1 MVVAFDTMYQLI
13 LTTPSHTINPLDLP
27 LVGHICAFHTVS
39 TFLLLGLPLFGL
51 YVTFLTGVF
60 LLVMHH
66 FVFDFAIKVLHH
78 WNLIFSGGALG
89 SRIGN

>member
-39 TFLLLGLPLFGL
+39 TFLLLGIVWPLR
-51 YVTFLTGVF
+51 
-60 LLVMHH
+60 H
-66 FVFDFAIKVLHH
+66 FSH
-78 WNLIFSGGALG
+78 WGFSSGYAPFCF
-89 SRIGN
+89 